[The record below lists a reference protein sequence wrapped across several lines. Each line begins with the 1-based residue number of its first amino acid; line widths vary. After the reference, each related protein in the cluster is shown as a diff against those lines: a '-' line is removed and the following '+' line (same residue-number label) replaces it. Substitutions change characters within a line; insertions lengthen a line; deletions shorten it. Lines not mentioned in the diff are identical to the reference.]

1 MEFNIVDFLI
11 DEALILIPALMILGK
26 IFKETP
32 YVRDWMIPHMLLVIG
47 IVMSIAMLGADVH
60 AIVQGILVTGSAV
73 LGHELIKQSL
83 EREG

>member
-1 MEFNIVDFLI
+1 MDLNLLDFLI

-26 IFKETP
+26 ILKETP
-32 YVRDWMIPHMLLVIG
+32 YVRDWMIPHMLLIIG
-47 IVMSIAMLGADVH
+47 IIMSIAMLGINVSS
-60 AIVQGILVTGSAV
+60 IIQGILVTGSAV